1 MEKLSPKFMRS
12 VLALLGVIVTF
23 LIMGFLKL
31 AGPVL
36 IPFVVAFLLSFVL
49 NPLVEV
55 LVKIK
60 IPRIIAVIMVIIVLV
75 GLSFLIGLIL
85 YESIQS
91 ILRNFGK
98 YQDRYTEVT
107 GFIAS
112 TLNLPGD
119 YFQTLE
125 ISGTIFSIVGQVSGN
140 LVNFL
145 GNTMLVLIFMLFLF
159 LEKPFIRR
167 KLVDAVRHEE
177 TERIARIF
185 ADITHQVG
193 RYLMVKFIVSLLTSI
208 IVFFGFTAIGV
219 DFAFVWAVLTFLF
232 NFIPTIGSI
241 SISAITSVFAI
252 IQFFPQY
259 EPIILAILAMVI
271 PQIIIGNIIDP
282 KMLGDSLNLS
292 PVIILVAM
300 LIWGY
305 LWGIAGL
312 FLAVPL
318 TVGLKIVFEHVPS
331 MRYISILMGTG
342 TFGERKARLKANR
355 MKAAERRRAR
365 KAAGD
370 QNDNG
375 NGPGSYIAS
384 ANQDTSNRNSADQ
397 TSGDA

>member
-12 VLALLGVIVTF
+12 VIALLGVIVT
-23 LIMGFLKL
+23 LLVMGFLKL

-60 IPRIIAVIMVIIVLV
+60 IPRIVAILMVIIVLV

-112 TLNLPGD
+112 MLNLPGD
-119 YFQTLE
+119 YFETLE

-167 KLVDAVRHEE
+167 KLVDAIRHEE

-193 RYLMVKFIVSLLTSI
+193 RYLMVKFFVSLLTSI
-208 IVFFGFTAIGV
+208 IVFFGFSAIGI

-259 EPIILAILAMVI
+259 EPIILAVLAMVI

-282 KMLGDSLNLS
+282 KLLGDSLNLS

-342 TFGERKARLKANR
+342 TFGERKARIKANR
-355 MKAAERRRAR
+355 IRAAERRRAR
-365 KAAGD
+365 KSAGD
-370 QNDNG
+370 GQNSPGTG
-375 NGPGSYIAS
+375 NTR
-384 ANQDTSNRNSADQ
+384 NTSTGTAYQ
-397 TSGDA
+397 EPSGEA